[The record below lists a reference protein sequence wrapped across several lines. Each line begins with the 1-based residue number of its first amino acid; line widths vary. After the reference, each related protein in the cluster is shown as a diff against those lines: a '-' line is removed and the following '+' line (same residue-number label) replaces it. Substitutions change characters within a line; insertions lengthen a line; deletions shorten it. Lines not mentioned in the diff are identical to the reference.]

1 MEARRLTAKKS
12 SLKEVMNGRFVK
24 KTGFESSYVLTNLG
38 RKLTRVNI
46 LGLIVDKYISPDEKY
61 ATITIDDATDTMRCK
76 SFVNVKI
83 FDGLTQGELINV
95 IGKLREYNGEIYV
108 MPEIIRKVPA
118 NFETLRMLELVK
130 IYKEQNEKI
139 KKVQDLQKKTS
150 DVNELKAVAKEFM
163 SYEDVESITEAEE
176 LLEETTEEKEI
187 AVGETKG
194 PVLNLIEGLDNGD
207 GVEYKDILEKSK
219 LSENEI
225 DMAIQELLES
235 GICFEPKP
243 GKIKKL

>member
-139 KKVQDLQKKTS
+139 KKVQDLQRKTS

-176 LLEETTEEKEI
+176 LLEETTEEKTI

-194 PVLNLIEGLDNGD
+194 PVLNLIEDLDDGD